1 MTWLRQQKIVTPHLL
16 FVFAWQ
22 ILDARKRATANPLQ
36 NMILNMN
43 KAQMTFF
50 KPVDKLLDYM
60 EEHHDGWLP
69 DGDEIKMGDYRDPAE
84 EVELEDF
91 DERRRHDE
99 PQALEPGSMVDAI
112 DAINE
117 DIEDAE
123 AAEAIDQNMFEAAIH
138 AAGNAALES
147 EVGQLT
153 ISDHA
158 AGFPVPVDSSD
169 EESSDEE
176 EEEEEEEEGEEGD
189 EEEDH
194 GDVQMEE

>member
-1 MTWLRQQKIVTPHLL
+1 M
-16 FVFAWQ
+16 
-22 ILDARKRATANPLQ
+22 
-36 NMILNMN
+36 
-43 KAQMTFF
+43 
-50 KPVDKLLDYM
+50 
-60 EEHHDGWLP
+60 P
-69 DGDEIKMGDYRDPAE
+69 DGDEVDMGNYRDPAE

-91 DERRRHDE
+91 DERRHDG
-99 PQALEPGSMVDAI
+99 PQGLEPGSMVDAI

-123 AAEAIDQNMFEAAIH
+123 ATEAIDQNMFEAAIH

-176 EEEEEEEEGEEGD
+176 EEEEEEEEEGGEE
-189 EEEDH
+189 EH